1 VLPEIG
7 RRSPP
12 LRALLDHA
20 RPTGIDDGVVT
31 LAFGLSFAR
40 ESAASAE
47 NEALLTEV
55 LGQALGGPVRVRL
68 VEETAPASEPAA
80 VAGDEPI
87 PAVEQAVEPVSED
100 DLFDQFKEAF
110 DAHEVKESR

>member
-1 VLPEIG
+1 
-7 RRSPP
+7 
-12 LRALLDHA
+12 
-20 RPTGIDDGVVT
+20 
-31 LAFGLSFAR
+31 
-40 ESAASAE
+40 
-47 NEALLTEV
+47 
-55 LGQALGGPVRVRL
+55 VRL
-68 VEETAPASEPAA
+68 VEETAPANEPAA